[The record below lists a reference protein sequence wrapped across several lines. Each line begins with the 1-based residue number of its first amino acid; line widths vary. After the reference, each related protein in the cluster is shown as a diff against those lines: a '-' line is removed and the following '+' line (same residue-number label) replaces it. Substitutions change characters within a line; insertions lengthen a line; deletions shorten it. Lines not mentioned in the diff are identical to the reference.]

1 MKITIDISLKDG
13 PVDATVAFVK
23 RAAKLVRAKARQLR
37 RRVER
42 ALAAR
47 VPAPVLPP
55 PALQAQQ
62 LAA

>member
-1 MKITIDISLKDG
+1 MKITIEISSEGG

-23 RAAKLVRAKARQLR
+23 RAAKRVRAKARRLR

-42 ALAAR
+42 ALLAR